1 MTDNTFNSM
10 PSLDMVRADQD
21 HFNLKVKGLE
31 GQTVQVLGF
40 DGMDHGFSQDY
51 HFTVNVSVQ
60 HAPVMKDFVGTP
72 AQLRMAW
79 DADYVYINGI
89 ISSVAHLGKKVD
101 TEEVNFTISSP
112 LHPLRFNIQSRVFLN
127 KDVKIIVEE
136 VLLGAGL
143 KSSDFKFKTQESC
156 PKREFVVQY
165 NESDFDFIQ
174 RILSHHGLFYS
185 FEQTDTQ
192 AIMQI
197 YDSVAEMPMLPGG
210 GELLFQPGTGNAR
223 PIESVL
229 ALRQHGV
236 LKTDYIRLKDY
247 NYRTPEAALKAESTS
262 NTDIKGK
269 GINYR
274 HGENY
279 KTLDEGDRLATIRQQ
294 SIDWQRETFVAD
306 TDCRGLVPG
315 IKFTLVG
322 HPVSELN
329 GDYLV
334 IEVEQH
340 GDQRAGQGYGE
351 TNKGKTYSNR
361 ALLIRAGIPYRMDVL
376 AAPLAHGIFTAK
388 IETTGGDY
396 AYLDDQ
402 GRYHLRM
409 PFDLS
414 DVQEGEASHPVR
426 LAQPYTGNKYGM
438 HFPLHAGTEVAVVCT
453 NGDLDRPVI
462 LGAVS
467 NPETP
472 NTVSAPNHSQ
482 NILRTWGGNELLME
496 DRRGFE
502 KTELFTRDRKNIL
515 TLDANQEGHVVRL
528 ATEEGEMEQYAKKTM
543 HLESGDSQTVECGN
557 DREELIKNSQQLM
570 TKNEHIES
578 HSATDTMLEA
588 GQHILMQAEK
598 EDFKME
604 VAKDMIVD
612 VKGNTSI
619 EVHEN
624 NFECQVTNGNTSIQA
639 AKAITFKGD
648 GGGMIH
654 VGQSGGL
661 IEVSTGGDL
670 TVDGKTITVSAPT
683 INVRGNSVGNN

>member
-1 MTDNTFNSM
+1 VVDKTYSNM
-10 PSLDMVRADQD
+10 PNLDMVRADQD
-21 HFNLKVKGLE
+21 HYNLRVKGLE

-40 DGMDHGFSQDY
+40 SGMDHGFSQDY
-51 HFTVNVSVQ
+51 YFQINVSLE
-60 HAPVMKDFVGTP
+60 HAPVMKDFIGTP
-72 AQLRMAW
+72 ARLRMAW

-89 ISSVAHLGKKVD
+89 ISNVAHLGKKVD
-101 TEEVNFTISSP
+101 KEEVNFTISSP

-127 KDVKIIVEE
+127 KDVKTIVEE

-143 KSSDFKFKTQESC
+143 KSSDFKFNTKETY

-174 RILSHHGLFYS
+174 RMLAHFGLFYT
-185 FEQTDTQ
+185 FEQTDNQ

-197 YDSVAEMPMLPGG
+197 FDTVTDMPMLPGG
-210 GELLFQPGTGNAR
+210 GELLYQPATGTAR

-229 ALRQHGV
+229 ALRQSAA

-247 NYRTPEAALKAESTS
+247 NYRTPEAVLKAESKST
-262 NTDIKGK
+262 TEVKGK
-269 GINYR
+269 GVDYR

-294 SIDWQRETFVAD
+294 SIDWQRETFVAE

-315 IKFTLVG
+315 LKFTLVG

-329 GDYLV
+329 GDYLI
-334 IEVEQH
+334 IEVEHH

-361 ALLIRAGIPYRMDVL
+361 AFLVRAGIPYRSEIPATPV
-376 AAPLAHGIFTAK
+376 AQGIFTAK

-396 AYLDDQ
+396 AYLDEQ

-426 LAQPYTGNKYGM
+426 MAQPYTGNKYGM

-462 LGAVS
+462 LGALS

-482 NILRTWGGNELLME
+482 NILRTWGGNELFME

-543 HLESGDSQTVECGN
+543 HLESGDSQTIECGN

-598 EDFKME
+598 ENFKME
-604 VAKDMIVD
+604 VAKDMTVD

-624 NFECQVTNGNTSIQA
+624 NLEMQVTNGNTSIQA

-683 INVRGNSVGNN
+683 INIRGNSVGNN